1 MTVYKAFR
9 NFIIALAIV
18 GIIVTGSLIG
28 FSAYKIYDYTQNSQ
42 YVVSKL
48 GSSGS
53 EVKKIQQK
61 LKTRGVAALRLGK
74 RHHAAFPDSIPRFD
88 ENR

>member
-18 GIIVTGSLIG
+18 ALIVTGSLIG

-42 YVVSKL
+42 YVVSK
-48 GSSGS
+48 
-53 EVKKIQQK
+53 K
-61 LKTRGVAALRLGK
+61 
-74 RHHAAFPDSIPRFD
+74 
-88 ENR
+88 

>member
-28 FSAYKIYDYTQNSQ
+28 FSAYKIYDYTQTANMLCQ
-42 YVVSKL
+42 
-48 GSSGS
+48 SSVQA
-53 EVKKIQQK
+53 VK
-61 LKTRGVAALRLGK
+61 R
-74 RHHAAFPDSIPRFD
+74 
-88 ENR
+88 

>member
-28 FSAYKIYDYTQNSQ
+28 FSAYKIYDYTQPICCVKARLKRRRGKK
-42 YVVSKL
+42 YSKKAFL
-48 GSSGS
+48 S
-53 EVKKIQQK
+53 
-61 LKTRGVAALRLGK
+61 RFLR
-74 RHHAAFPDSIPRFD
+74 RFG
-88 ENR
+88 

>member
-48 GSSGS
+48 GSSGE
-53 EVKKIQQK
+53 EVKKYSK
-61 LKTRGVAALRLGK
+61 KAFLSRFLRRFGR
-74 RHHAAFPDSIPRFD
+74 RHLRK
-88 ENR
+88 

>member
-18 GIIVTGSLIG
+18 ALIVTGSLIG

-48 GSSGS
+48 GSSFPLS
-53 EVKKIQQK
+53 VFTAVRSTAFTEII
-61 LKTRGVAALRLGK
+61 LKAQ
-74 RHHAAFPDSIPRFD
+74 
-88 ENR
+88 

>member
-48 GSSGS
+48 GFPLSVFTAVRSTAFT
-53 EVKKIQQK
+53 EII
-61 LKTRGVAALRLGK
+61 LKAQ
-74 RHHAAFPDSIPRFD
+74 
-88 ENR
+88 